1 MTWIE
6 RSILM
11 LGLVWVA
18 AGCGGGEVPAKP
30 LADAQ
35 AGIRAAREVGA
46 EDTPKAALQLKLAQ
60 DGVERAKKLGADG
73 ETESARA
80 ALEEAQLDAELA
92 VLLAKQERSEQNA
105 SQAKSRAETAEQ
117 AKTQPSKSEI
127 EIE

>member
-60 DGVERAKKLGADG
+60 DGVERAKKLSADG